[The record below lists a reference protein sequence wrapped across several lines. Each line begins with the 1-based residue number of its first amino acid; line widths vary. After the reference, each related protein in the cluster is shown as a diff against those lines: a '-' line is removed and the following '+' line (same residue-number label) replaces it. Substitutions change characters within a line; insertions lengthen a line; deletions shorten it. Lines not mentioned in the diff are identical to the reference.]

1 MKKKLFHGIIAA
13 VIFIALVIGVNLST
27 GFTAIVAVIALVLH
41 SVQTVWLFGR
51 EWKSKKDDTE
61 IPTGFVSRKEETKS
75 VKNVG
80 DHIKNVEE

>member
-27 GFTAIVAVIALVLH
+27 GFTAVVAVIALVLH

-51 EWKSKKDDTE
+51 EWKTE
-61 IPTGFVSRKEETKS
+61 EEEAPERTWTKPNHE
-75 VKNVG
+75 KPKG
-80 DHIKNVEE
+80 DKIQER

>member
-1 MKKKLFHGIIAA
+1 M
-13 VIFIALVIGVNLST
+13 IGVNLST
-27 GFTAIVAVIALVLH
+27 GFTAVVAVIALVLH